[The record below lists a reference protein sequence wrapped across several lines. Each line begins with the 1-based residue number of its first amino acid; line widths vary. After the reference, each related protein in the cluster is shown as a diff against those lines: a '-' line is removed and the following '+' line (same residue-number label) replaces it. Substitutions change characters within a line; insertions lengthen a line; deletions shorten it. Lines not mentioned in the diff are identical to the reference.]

1 MGRRGYAPFTWLV
14 VGAVFGPFVIPVALG
29 RMRDARR
36 LPALPNRESV
46 RRGPVDVLVGLDGS
60 PESLRKAEVV
70 ANLIADRI
78 GRLTL
83 AAVVDYDTALG
94 GAAAAAHRG
103 AEHELSDAATRVRK
117 LGYEIA
123 TVLLAGRRA
132 QALGAHRQM
141 AASTFRGRKSR
152 ARRIET
158 GDGQRTSTCSRQA
171 PVPVLIVTN
180 NPETASPSTG

>member
-1 MGRRGYAPFTWLV
+1 
-14 VGAVFGPFVIPVALG
+14 
-29 RMRDARR
+29 MRDARR

-117 LGYEIA
+117 LGYETT

-132 QALGAHRQM
+132 QALGAHAADGRFDVLAVGSRGRGASKLVM
-141 AASTFRGRKSR
+141 GSVASTL
-152 ARRIET
+152 
-158 GDGQRTSTCSRQA
+158 SRQA

-180 NPETASPSTG
+180 NPDTASPSTG